1 MDCTNS
7 KKYIYQMLDGEAP
20 ASIKAEL
27 VLHMGGCSVCQRE
40 AESIKAFQGILR
52 NDSAKIEPSKHFER
66 VFWQKVL
73 ERQKE
78 PWFIRLWNELDF
90 LIPRPSTPQMAMVV
104 LTAFLIGGTGG
115 DVSAVNAPVNLEAK
129 RTSVLYL
136 SGFQEFRGIPSSSVA
151 AAYLQTIKSEG

>member
-1 MDCTNS
+1 MDCRDS
-7 KKYIYQMLDGEAP
+7 KKYIYQVLDGEAP
-20 ASIKAEL
+20 GAVKAEL
-27 VLHMGGCSVCQRE
+27 TLHVEGCSACRGE
-40 AESIKAFQGILR
+40 FRSIKAFQSILKS
-52 NDSAKIEPSKHFER
+52 DSAKIEPSKHFER

-78 PWFIRLWNELDF
+78 PWFIRLWNELDS

-115 DVSAVNAPVNLEAK
+115 AVSAVNAPVNLEAK
-129 RTSVLYL
+129 RASVLYL